1 MGNNEH
7 FDQLMLAD
15 NSGLTV
21 EQQQFK
27 DLHERICYNARK
39 SAEHWV
45 EMASAIREMRDS
57 KRYKAAGFE
66 DFADYT
72 VNALGIKERQA
83 YNYISV
89 IEKLPEEFIRAH
101 ATIGVTKLALLTSVD
116 EEEREE
122 ILEKIDLDTA
132 KTSEINAAVKAAIE
146 ERDKATQQLAL
157 VLEEKADFEK
167 EKAELEREKAEFEK
181 EYEDYQMEY
190 SDFAEE
196 QKEIRADHKRLEK
209 ENEELREKLAEKE
222 STEPT
227 VIYQPDPEQAKK
239 LDEANAEKLVLK
251 ETLQKEREAKD
262 KELEEERAA
271 KAAMEK
277 EMETLRKRLEQAE
290 TAKTESAK
298 VEIKGDAVVVFK
310 VKFETFQDLLDE
322 MSALIGD
329 MDDESAKKCKA
340 AVHAVFDDCGI

>member
-89 IEKLPEEFIRAH
+89 IEKLPEGFIRAH
-101 ATIGVTKLALLTSVD
+101 ATIGVTKLALLTSVN

-132 KTSEINAAVKAAIE
+132 KTPEINAAVKAAIE

-157 VLEEKADFEK
+157 VLEEKADLEK
-167 EKAELEREKAEFEK
+167 ENAE
-181 EYEDYQMEY
+181 YQAEY
-190 SDFAEE
+190 SDLIKE
-196 QKEIRADHKRLEK
+196 QKGIRADQKRLEE

-239 LDEANAEKLVLK
+239 LDKAEEEKHVL
-251 ETLQKEREAKD
+251 EDEIASKD
-262 KELEEERAA
+262 KALEEERAT

-290 TAKTESAK
+290 TAKIEPAK

-322 MSALIGD
+322 MCALIGE

>member
-101 ATIGVTKLALLTSVD
+101 ATIGVTKLALLTSVN

-132 KTSEINAAVKAAIE
+132 KTSEINAAVKVAIE

-157 VLEEKADFEK
+157 VLEEKADLEK
-167 EKAELEREKAEFEK
+167 ENAE
-181 EYEDYQMEY
+181 YQAEY
-190 SDFAEE
+190 SDLIKE
-196 QKEIRADHKRLEK
+196 QNGIRADQKRLEE
-209 ENEELREKLAEKE
+209 ENEELREELSRTKAQIAKPE
-222 STEPT
+222 
-227 VIYQPDPEQAKK
+227 VVFQPDPEQAKK
-239 LDEANAEKLVLK
+239 LDKAEKEKHVL
-251 ETLQKEREAKD
+251 EDELASKD
-262 KELEEERAA
+262 KALEAERAA
-271 KAAMEK
+271 KSAMEK
-277 EMETLRKRLEQAE
+277 EVEDLRKRLEQAE
-290 TAKTESAK
+290 MAKPEPAK

-310 VKFETFQDLLDE
+310 VKFETYQDLLDE
-322 MSALIGD
+322 MCALIGE
-329 MDDESAKKCKA
+329 MDDESAKKCKV

>member
-1 MGNNEH
+1 MGNYEH
-7 FDQLMLAD
+7 FNQLMLTD

-39 SAEHWV
+39 SAEHWI
-45 EMASAIREMRDS
+45 EMANGIREMRDS

-66 DFADYT
+66 DFEDYT
-72 VNALGIKERQA
+72 VNALGVKERQA

-89 IEKLPEEFIRAH
+89 VEKLPEEFIKAH
-101 ATIGVTKLALLTSVD
+101 STIGVTKLALLTSVN

-146 ERDKATQQLAL
+146 ERDKVTQQLAL
-157 VLEEKADFEK
+157 VLEEKADLEK
-167 EKAELEREKAEFEK
+167 ENAE
-181 EYEDYQMEY
+181 YQAEY
-190 SDFAEE
+190 SDLIKE
-196 QKEIRADHKRLEK
+196 QKGIRADQKRLEE

-222 STEPT
+222 SAEPT

-271 KAAMEK
+271 KSAMEK

-290 TAKTESAK
+290 TAKTEPAK

-322 MSALIGD
+322 MSTLIGA
-329 MDDESAKKCKA
+329 MDDVSAKKCKT

>member
-1 MGNNEH
+1 MGNYEH

-15 NSGLTV
+15 NNGLTV

-66 DFADYT
+66 DFAEYT

-89 IEKLPEEFIRAH
+89 IEKLPEGFIRAH
-101 ATIGVTKLALLTSVD
+101 ATIGVTKLALLTSVN

-157 VLEEKADFEK
+157 VLEEKAD
-167 EKAELEREKAEFEK
+167 
-181 EYEDYQMEY
+181 
-190 SDFAEE
+190 
-196 QKEIRADHKRLEK
+196 LEK
-209 ENEELREKLAEKE
+209 ENLDKAEEEKHVLEDELA
-222 STEPT
+222 S
-227 VIYQPDPEQAKK
+227 
-239 LDEANAEKLVLK
+239 
-251 ETLQKEREAKD
+251 KD
-262 KELEEERAA
+262 KALEAERTA

-277 EMETLRKRLEQAE
+277 EMEDLRKRLEQAK
-290 TAKTESAK
+290 TAKAEPAK

-322 MSALIGD
+322 MCELIGE
-329 MDDESAKKCKA
+329 MDDVSATKCKA

>member
-1 MGNNEH
+1 MGNYEH

-27 DLHERICYNARK
+27 DLHERICYNAKK

-45 EMASAIREMRDS
+45 EMAGAIREMRDS
-57 KRYKAAGFE
+57 KRYKAAGFD
-66 DFADYT
+66 DFSDYT

-89 IEKLPEEFIRAH
+89 IEKLPEEFIKAH
-101 ATIGVTKLALLTSVD
+101 ATIGVTKLALLTSVN

-132 KTSEINAAVKAAIE
+132 KTADINAAVKAAIE

-157 VLEEKADFEK
+157 ALE
-167 EKAELEREKAEFEK
+167 EKAELEK
-181 EYEDYQMEY
+181 ENADYQAEY
-190 SDFAEE
+190 SDLVKE
-196 QKEIRADHKRLEK
+196 QKGMRADQKRLKE
-209 ENEELREKLAEKE
+209 ENEELREKLAERE
-222 STEPT
+222 SAEPT
-227 VIYQPDPEQAKK
+227 VIYQPDPEQAKR
-239 LDEANAEKLVLK
+239 LDKAEEEKHVL
-251 ETLQKEREAKD
+251 EDEIASKD
-262 KELEEERAA
+262 KALEEERTA

-277 EMETLRKRLEQAE
+277 EVEDLRKRLEQAE
-290 TAKTESAK
+290 TAKAEPAK

-322 MSALIGD
+322 MCELIGE
-329 MDDESAKKCKA
+329 MDDESAKKCKE

>member
-1 MGNNEH
+1 MGNYEH

-45 EMASAIREMRDS
+45 EMASGIREMRDS

-101 ATIGVTKLALLTSVD
+101 ATIGVTKLALLTSVS

-132 KTSEINAAVKAAIE
+132 KTAEINAAVKAAFE

-157 VLEEKADFEK
+157 ALEEKADLEK
-167 EKAELEREKAEFEK
+167 ENAE
-181 EYEDYQMEY
+181 YQAEY
-190 SDFAEE
+190 SDLMKE
-196 QKEIRADHKRLEK
+196 QKGIRADQKRLEE
-209 ENEELREKLAEKE
+209 ENEELREELSRAKAQIAKPE
-222 STEPT
+222 
-227 VIYQPDPEQAKK
+227 VVFQPDPEQAKK
-239 LDEANAEKLVLK
+239 LDKAEEEKHVL
-251 ETLQKEREAKD
+251 EDELASKD
-262 KELEEERAA
+262 KALEAERAA
-271 KAAMEK
+271 KSAMEK
-277 EMETLRKRLEQAE
+277 EMEDLRKRLEQAK
-290 TAKTESAK
+290 TAKAEPAK

-322 MSALIGD
+322 MSALIGE
-329 MDDESAKKCKA
+329 MDDESARKCKA

>member
-1 MGNNEH
+1 MGNYEH

-45 EMASAIREMRDS
+45 EMASGIREMRDS

-101 ATIGVTKLALLTSVD
+101 ATIGVTKLALLTSVN

-146 ERDKATQQLAL
+146 ERDKATQQLAIA
-157 VLEEKADFEK
+157 LEEKADLEK
-167 EKAELEREKAEFEK
+167 ENAE
-181 EYEDYQMEY
+181 YQAEY
-190 SDFAEE
+190 SALAKE
-196 QKEIRADHKRLEK
+196 QKGIRADQKRLEE

-222 STEPT
+222 SAEPT

-239 LDEANAEKLVLK
+239 LDKVEEEKHVL
-251 ETLQKEREAKD
+251 EDELASKD
-262 KELEEERAA
+262 KALEAERAA
-271 KAAMEK
+271 KSAMEK
-277 EMETLRKRLEQAE
+277 EVEDLRKRLEQAKK
-290 TAKTESAK
+290 AKAEPAK

-322 MSALIGD
+322 MCALIGD

>member
-1 MGNNEH
+1 MGNYEH

-57 KRYKAAGFE
+57 KRYRAAGFE

-101 ATIGVTKLALLTSVD
+101 ATIGVTKLALLTSVN

-132 KTSEINAAVKAAIE
+132 RTSEINAAVKAAIE
-146 ERDKATQQLAL
+146 ERDKANQHSPVIEMVYLTTQPKNSLPTHVDITSAERPSIAL
-157 VLEEKADFEK
+157 C
-167 EKAELEREKAEFEK
+167 
-181 EYEDYQMEY
+181 
-190 SDFAEE
+190 E
-196 QKEIRADHKRLEK
+196 QIHSVSKNRVGGFISKC
-209 ENEELREKLAEKE
+209 
-222 STEPT
+222 T
-227 VIYQPDPEQAKK
+227 
-239 LDEANAEKLVLK
+239 
-251 ETLQKEREAKD
+251 D
-262 KELEEERAA
+262 KEM
-271 KAAMEK
+271 AMIDGALCVSLGIELQATPEPQK
-277 EMETLRKRLEQAE
+277 VIPPPRNLRT
-290 TAKTESAK
+290 TARNRHYGAMWNFGK
-298 VEIKGDAVVVFK
+298 VYTTAC
-310 VKFETFQDLLDE
+310 
-322 MSALIGD
+322 LI
-329 MDDESAKKCKA
+329 S
-340 AVHAVFDDCGI
+340 